1 METMKD
7 TWARLKGVVSAGG
20 LALSLVACG
29 GVAPA
34 RLEPPARPEAPPE
47 LRLPAAPRGSIWADG
62 YGPTL
67 REASLDARRAVAE
80 QISARLRSSLDAR
93 EQEHSKHGSQREV
106 DARIRTETAFE
117 HLELI
122 QVIGDAHVQGGH
134 VARAWVDRRRVVD
147 ALRADIA
154 QARARLAEALPR
166 IEAAAERRDST
177 VLLSAAQSPG
187 LQLDGID
194 RMRRVVEHLG
204 GQVDEAQVDADARRV
219 EAQVASQRAAAHW
232 VLEVHGD
239 APSGLREAVTAALST
254 RFAARGCDLRLVS
267 PRDAAVGEGSP
278 VTVYVRVELS
288 TRDHAELGM
297 MWRYLGLELQAIDA
311 ATGGTVLRFVAL
323 PELAKG
329 GGRDWALADQ
339 ALARS
344 LDARLKDR
352 AGPAF
357 DAILCRR

>member
-1 METMKD
+1 MKD

-20 LALSLVACG
+20 LVLSLGACG

-34 RLEPPARPEAPPE
+34 RIEPRTPSPPPAE
-47 LRLPAAPRGSIWADG
+47 LRLPAAPRGALWADG

-93 EQEHSKHGSQREV
+93 EQEHTQHGSQREV

-122 QVIGDAHVQGGH
+122 EVIGEAQVEGGY

-166 IEAAAERRDST
+166 VEAAAERGDAT
-177 VLLSAAQSPG
+177 VLLSTAQSPG
-187 LQLDGID
+187 AQLDGID

-204 GQVDEAQVDADARRV
+204 GQVDEAQIEADARRV
-219 EAQVASQRAAAHW
+219 EAGVAAQRSAAHLA
-232 VLEVHGD
+232 LEVHGD
-239 APSGLREAVTAALST
+239 APSGLREAVTAALSA
-254 RFAARGCDLRLVS
+254 RFAARGCDLRLAPS
-267 PRDAAVGEGSP
+267 AETPPGDAASVS
-278 VTVYVRVELS
+278 VRVRVDLT
-288 TRDHAELGM
+288 TRDHAELGV

-329 GGRDWALADQ
+329 GGRDWDLADQ

-357 DAILCRR
+357 DAIQCRR